1 MSSKYSSN
9 WFLTHIYWIQTPLP
23 VHTVIPSLM
32 ATSKR
37 RRKRESRWRWIP
49 ENCRCP
55 KWVRNVSRV
64 PSVVDCPPNNFG
76 WDCAK
81 ICQVQFSEGEDFHAY
96 GFQVMTSSWSFPL
109 PLYSQSGL
117 LITCTIRSVQ
127 PGFSLL
133 QRWTFVILLSRQ
145 RCYCQTWCIASKIQ
159 ICDNSS
165 DILITHSKAAPVYLQ
180 ATGLQQSVSPW
191 WIKPSCL
198 WSHSE
203 VTGRHFKLILLGWQF
218 IWRDSDLQWKK
229 QVGTNSSAANQ
240 CEEYLRAILD

>member
-1 MSSKYSSN
+1 MSSKYSSS
-9 WFLTHIYWIQTPLP
+9 WVLTHIDWVQTPLP

-32 ATSKR
+32 DGE
-37 RRKRESRWRWIP
+37 RESRWRWIP
-49 ENCRCP
+49 QNCRCS

-64 PSVVDCPPNNFG
+64 PSAVDCPPS
-76 WDCAK
+76 
-81 ICQVQFSEGEDFHAY
+81 QVQFSDGEDFHAY

-145 RCYCQTWCIASKIQ
+145 RCYCQTWCIASKIP
-159 ICDNSS
+159 IC
-165 DILITHSKAAPVYLQ
+165 DILITLSKAAPVYLQ
-180 ATGLQQSVSPW
+180 ATGLQQSVSPR